1 MNSARSSQNLK
12 YLRLALHIDSDT
24 YKNYASIF
32 KSGSNIKC
40 SNALGFTMLTH
51 SYFRAGFNTQYEKS
65 NWKKFEI

>member
-12 YLRLALHIDSDT
+12 YQRLALNIGSDI

-32 KSGSNIKC
+32 KSGLNIKC
-40 SNALGFTMLTH
+40 CNTLGITMLTL